1 MINNSKKKK
10 ETVLN
15 QHSALTTFK
24 LKEGK
29 YYKIGVEKSIFA
41 LLLRAQQDLRK
52 KFKEGFTEKMKD
64 LGVSQDKYD
73 HLLEN
78 AFSNKKQYGI
88 EHSEFDTEAL
98 TKVAN
103 EVLEFQEKGILA
115 QTNNED
121 EIKRLTSNI
130 QNGVLTKV
138 ADRQKQLLITSQE
151 VDEIIGEIKRY
162 CKDTAIKDYLDFKT
176 VDFTALANSINTNS
190 TMLKKDIKNAAK
202 TVLEFN
208 YINKKNLD
216 VEVVSNLLASVRFT
230 HDKKN
235 NMTWLVYQIPR
246 EILELLLIP
255 EVYVP
260 LEGVVVHELTGTYT
274 IRMYGLLKDHLKRG
288 EVELN
293 KEEMFN
299 FFSLPKSYGNK
310 TNLVKK
316 FLTPTLEEVEKTS
329 GIHTQYEFIPKN
341 RYSRIKFFPV
351 MKSQVKGEELKVIP
365 KEEREEKLESNKKV
379 LEEIS
384 KAKKNIYVSKAWNKR
399 ADNKIQKILREEGE
413 GYAIFILK
421 ELYKGLAGEIK
432 TTLVQYING
441 IMKNSPKD
449 EVIDLIETPTESEVL
464 EAEIIEEIPSQGS
477 KEAASE
483 PQSDPATELLY
494 NMFLDMKKDKQQE
507 IEGKAKELYIT
518 ETNTKKFDKMHEKI
532 FMTIKKTYIVKVL
545 KKSIMGE

>member
-52 KFKEGFTEKMKD
+52 KFKEGFTEKLKD
-64 LGVSQDKYD
+64 LGISQDKYD
-73 HLLEN
+73 NLLEN
-78 AFSNKKQYGI
+78 AFSNRKEYGI
-88 EHSEFDTEAL
+88 EYSEFNIEAL

-103 EVLEFQEKGILA
+103 DVLEYQENEILT

-121 EIKRLTSNI
+121 DIKRLTSSI
-130 QNGVLTKV
+130 KNGVLTKV
-138 ADRQKQLLITSQE
+138 ADRQKQLLITSKE
-151 VDEIIGEIKRY
+151 VDEIIGEIKKY
-162 CKDTAIKDYLDFKT
+162 CKNNAIKDYLDFKT

-260 LEGVVVHELTGTYT
+260 LEGMVVHELTGTYT

-299 FFSLPKSYGNK
+299 FFSLPKSYSNK

-329 GIHTQYEFIPKN
+329 GIYTKYEFIPKN
-341 RYSRIKFFPV
+341 RYTRIKFYPE
-351 MKSQVKGEELKVIP
+351 MKSQVRGEELKVIP
-365 KEEREEKLESNKKV
+365 REEREEKLESNKSV
-379 LEEIS
+379 LDEIS
-384 KAKKNIYVSKAWNKR
+384 KTKKNLYVSKSWNKR
-399 ADNKIQKILREEGE
+399 VDNKIQKILREEGE
-413 GYAIFILK
+413 AYTIFILK

-449 EVIDLIETPTESEVL
+449 EVLDLLKPPKKLEAI
-464 EAEIIEEIPSQGS
+464 EAEIIVESTHEEAQNASQ
-477 KEAASE
+477 
-483 PQSDPATELLY
+483 ELKVSPMDEILY
-494 NMFLDMKKDKQQE
+494 NMFIDMKEEKQDE
-507 IEGKAKELYIT
+507 IKNKAKALYLKEGEL
-518 ETNTKKFDKMHEKI
+518 KKFTAMHEKLFNRSEKNYI
-532 FMTIKKTYIVKVL
+532 IRIIK
-545 KKSIMGE
+545 GE

>member
-1 MINNSKKKK
+1 MINNSNRKKN
-10 ETVLN
+10 TVLN

-52 KFKEGFTEKMKD
+52 KFREEFTERMES
-64 LGVSQDKYD
+64 LGISQNKYD
-73 HLLEN
+73 NLLEN
-78 AFSNKKQYGI
+78 AFTNKNEYGI
-88 EHSEFDTEAL
+88 EYTEFNIETL

-103 EVLEFQEKGILA
+103 EIIKFQEKEVLS
-115 QTNNED
+115 QTNNE
-121 EIKRLTSNI
+121 EEARRLIAGVNTN
-130 QNGVLTKV
+130 VLTKV
-138 ADRQKQLLITSQE
+138 ADRQKQLLITSRE
-151 VDEIIGEIKRY
+151 VDEIIGEIKKY

-176 VDFTALANSINTNS
+176 VDFTTLANSINTNS
-190 TMLKKDIKNAAK
+190 TMLKRDIKSAAK

-216 VEVVSNLLASVRFT
+216 VEVVSNLVASVRFT

-260 LEGVVVHELTGTYT
+260 LEGVVVHELTGSYT

-288 EVELN
+288 EVELT

-329 GIHTQYEFIPKN
+329 GINTRYEFVPKN
-341 RYSRIKFFPV
+341 RYTKIKFYPV
-351 MKSQVKGEELKVIP
+351 VKSQVKGEGLKVIP
-365 KEEREEKLESNKKV
+365 REEREEREEKLESNEKI
-379 LEEIS
+379 LQEIV
-384 KAKKNIYVSKAWNKR
+384 KAKKNIHVSKSWNKR
-399 ADNKIQKILREEGE
+399 TDNKIQKILREEGE
-413 GYAIFILK
+413 EYAVYILR
-421 ELYKGLAGEIK
+421 ELYKGLAAEIK

-441 IMKNSPKD
+441 IIKNSPKD
-449 EVIDLIETPTESEVL
+449 EVIAEKPLIKKEEIL
-464 EAEIIEEIPSQGS
+464 EAEIVEEKIEGKTEVKAKI
-477 KEAASE
+477 KE
-483 PQSDPATELLY
+483 DPMDKLLY
-494 NMFLDMKKDKQQE
+494 DMYLKMKNEEQE
-507 IEGKAKELYIT
+507 AYKIKAKELYLK
-518 ETNTKKFDKMHEKI
+518 EAKLQQFDKVLEKI
-532 FMTIKKTYIVKVL
+532 F
-545 KKSIMGE
+545 KSIEKIYIIKALKSE

>member
-1 MINNSKKKK
+1 MNNKSKRKKD
-10 ETVLN
+10 TVLN

-24 LKEGK
+24 LREGK

-52 KFKEGFTEKMKD
+52 KFKEEFTKRLAE
-64 LGVSQDKYD
+64 LGVSQNRYD
-73 HLLEN
+73 SLLES
-78 AFSNKKQYGI
+78 AFTNKKQYNI
-88 EHSEFDTEAL
+88 EYTEFNSEAL

-103 EVLEFQEKGILA
+103 EILKFQEREVLT

-121 EIKRLTSNI
+121 EAKRLIAGVNTS
-130 QNGVLTKV
+130 VLTKV
-138 ADRQKQLLITSQE
+138 ANKQKQLLITVEE
-151 VDEIIGEIKRY
+151 VDEIIGEIKKY

-176 VDFTALANSINTNS
+176 IDFTALANSINTNS
-190 TMLKKDIKNAAK
+190 TMLKRDIKNAAK

-216 VEVVSNLLASVRFT
+216 VEVVSNLVASVRFT

-260 LEGVVVHELTGTYT
+260 LEGVVVHELTGSYT

-288 EVELN
+288 EVELT
-293 KEEMFN
+293 KEELFN

-316 FLTPTLEEVEKTS
+316 FITPTLEEVEKTS
-329 GIHTQYEFIPKN
+329 GIYTNYEFIPKN
-341 RYSRIKFFPV
+341 RYNKIKFYPEI
-351 MKSQVKGEELKVIP
+351 KSQVRGNELKVIP
-365 KEEREEKLESNKKV
+365 REEREQSFESN
-379 LEEIS
+379 ERIQAEIM

-399 ADNKIQKILREEGE
+399 TDNKVKKILREDGE
-413 GYAIFILK
+413 EYAVYILK
-421 ELYKGLAGEIK
+421 GLYEGLQKEIE

-441 IMKNSPKD
+441 IIKNSPKND
-449 EVIDLIETPTESEVL
+449 VIEELSSSPEKIL
-464 EAEIIEEIPSQGS
+464 EAEIVEEKSDI
-477 KEAASE
+477 KNESE
-483 PQSDPATELLY
+483 PQEDPMDKLLY
-494 NMFLDMKKDKQQE
+494 EMYLKMKDKEQE
-507 IEGKAKELYIT
+507 VYRVKARDLYLK
-518 ETNTKKFDKMHEKI
+518 ETNLNKFNQVMEKI
-532 FMTIKKTYIVKVL
+532 F
-545 KKSIMGE
+545 KSIEKIYIIKALKNS